1 MLIVGD
7 VVARKKSIDPSL
19 RLITMRLVSSR
30 AVVQPLRTRDHSRS
44 IDQLISR
51 CGGGDVH
58 SRSDSDETQQRSPD
72 HFVSPPDCRFQPT
85 PCGLRGRAVRWV
97 SLGGS
102 SMLKQMMN
110 TGSAMP
116 HFQV

>member
-44 IDQLISR
+44 IDQLISS

-72 HFVSPPDCRFQPT
+72 HSGFQSIVRVMAEIWWARLAGKSPAMAF
-85 PCGLRGRAVRWV
+85 AVTKRWRD
-97 SLGGS
+97 S
-102 SMLKQMMN
+102 
-110 TGSAMP
+110 P
-116 HFQV
+116 F